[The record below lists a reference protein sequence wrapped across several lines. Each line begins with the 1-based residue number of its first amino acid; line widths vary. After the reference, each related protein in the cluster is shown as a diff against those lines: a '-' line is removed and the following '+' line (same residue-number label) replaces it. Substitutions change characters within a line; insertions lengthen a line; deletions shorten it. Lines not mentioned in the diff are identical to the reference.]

1 MKVNITAKEAAR
13 RIRQHNKIH
22 QQAEPRNS
30 PIITEVLEMAALLFE
45 KIDAGEYKPVKYA
58 KAVKFYND
66 PYTEKL
72 FTTCSACSGKIS
84 ANDKFCKHCGATII
98 KG

>member
-1 MKVNITAKEAAR
+1 MDINITAKQAAR
-13 RIRQHNKIH
+13 MIRKHKKVH
-22 QQAEPRNS
+22 QRAEPRNS
-30 PIITEVLEMAALLFE
+30 PIITAVLEMAALLFE
-45 KIDAGEYKPVKYA
+45 KIGAGEYKPVKYA
-58 KAVKFYND
+58 KAVKIYND

-84 ANDKFCKHCGATII
+84 ANDKFCKHCGAIII